1 MMILRWN
8 TADEANS
15 GLLNLDEFTK
25 AYQYRNL
32 IAYRWKPDSL
42 RFKVTYTIHM
52 HVHIYIYIPICSSI
66 TFFLK
71 KFLTLTQYISFF
83 FSFFFFFFCVCQKQ
97 YKKISFKRT
106 EPAPEVEEKWFQL
119 NQYHGFDYTFVSPW
133 PESQTHGLFLETL
146 MTSLKQGGL
155 DVFTYRTSTH
165 GVGINRDARVVIKV
179 RVPMKRL
186 EAYASSTGYR
196 FLLSKVLHLTI

>member
-1 MMILRWN
+1 
-8 TADEANS
+8 
-15 GLLNLDEFTK
+15 
-25 AYQYRNL
+25 
-32 IAYRWKPDSL
+32 
-42 RFKVTYTIHM
+42 
-52 HVHIYIYIPICSSI
+52 
-66 TFFLK
+66 
-71 KFLTLTQYISFF
+71 
-83 FSFFFFFFCVCQKQ
+83 
-97 YKKISFKRT
+97 
-106 EPAPEVEEKWFQL
+106 VEEKWFQL

-196 FLLSKVLHLTI
+196 FLLSKVLHLTSNYLHISICIFICTYIYSNTHLFINLLPHTHLSLSHYTYICTPT